1 MIPLTRSCST
11 ELNGIQNAA
20 IRIELKEFTEKL
32 NPGEGTFINGDQG
45 VLKEW
50 TPLTDSRNDLACCS
64 ESRQELKRLLLRKGN
79 PVAAPKKGQRGSCV
93 DSLYDPGRFN

>member
-1 MIPLTRSCST
+1 M
-11 ELNGIQNAA
+11 NGIQNAA

-32 NPGEGTFINGDQG
+32 NPEGGSFINGEQG

-50 TPLTDSRNDLACCS
+50 TLLTILKNALACCS
-64 ESRQELKRLLLRKGN
+64 ESRQELNRLLLRKGN

-93 DSLYDPGRFN
+93 DSLYDPRRFN